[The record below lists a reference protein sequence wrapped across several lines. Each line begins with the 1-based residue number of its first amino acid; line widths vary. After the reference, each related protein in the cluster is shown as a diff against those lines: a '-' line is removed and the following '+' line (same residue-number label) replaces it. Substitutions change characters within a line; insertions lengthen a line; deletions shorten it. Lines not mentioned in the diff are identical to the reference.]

1 MDISVLRSPQGR
13 SRIKYGEERGFT
25 RSQEKISAQDTG
37 SESSLKTR
45 TQGVNPQS
53 KQGPS
58 KPRIQSESPLK
69 GKSQEERLTAQQ
81 VPYKNLEALIQLQR
95 VHSEL

>member
-1 MDISVLRSPQGR
+1 MDVSVLRSSHGR
-13 SRIKYGEERGFT
+13 TRIKYGEQRDFT
-25 RSQEKISAQDTG
+25 RSQEKISAQETG
-37 SESSLKTR
+37 SESSLKIR

-53 KQGPS
+53 KQGPIQ
-58 KPRIQSESPLK
+58 PRIQSESPLK
-69 GKSQEERLTAQQ
+69 GKSQEERFTAQQ